1 MIFINNEINNISL
14 LKLLIYIYF
23 INMFF
28 FLLSKSKYII
38 FCFQRFIFFT
48 V

>member
-28 FLLSKSKYII
+28 FYQVKVSI
-38 FCFQRFIFFT
+38 
-48 V
+48 